1 MPRRPFL
8 LATGLALTIATLT
21 ATPAG
26 GANRD
31 TPYWATIDVTE
42 ANMRV
47 GPSAEYRIEWVY
59 KRKGLPVKV
68 LRMREGWRLVQD
80 PDGDKGWI
88 AARMLSREPGGM
100 VIGKGLA
107 EMHERGSVGSPLM
120 WKLEPGVV
128 GTLGDCKANW
138 CEFSVGKRS
147 GFVEASRLWG
157 AGEP

>member
-1 MPRRPFL
+1 MLRRAIP
-8 LATGLALTIATLT
+8 LARGLALLA

-26 GANRD
+26 GKND
-31 TPYWATIDVTE
+31 DVPYWATIDVTK

-47 GPSAEYRIEWVY
+47 GPSREYRIEWVY

-68 LRMREGWRLVQD
+68 LRMREGWRLVED
-80 PDGDKGWI
+80 PDGDRGWI

-100 VIGKGLA
+100 VIGEGLA
-107 EMHERGSVGSPLM
+107 EMHESGSVGSPLM

-128 GTLGDCKANW
+128 GKLGDCEANW

-147 GFVEASRLWG
+147 GFVEANRLWG

>member
-1 MPRRPFL
+1 M
-8 LATGLALTIATLT
+8 LAMGLALTVTTLT

-68 LRMREGWRLVQD
+68 LRVREG
-80 PDGDKGWI
+80 
-88 AARMLSREPGGM
+88 
-100 VIGKGLA
+100 
-107 EMHERGSVGSPLM
+107 
-120 WKLEPGVV
+120 
-128 GTLGDCKANW
+128 
-138 CEFSVGKRS
+138 
-147 GFVEASRLWG
+147 
-157 AGEP
+157 